1 MICQEGFRSL
11 TYDTIC
17 QEGFLLPSY
26 DMPSFA
32 NIGITCE
39 KGLLL
44 PTYDMLGRRSAGY
57 GEPAAGHLCDG
68 EPGPAEQVRAEGKRC
83 HPHRGRGHL
92 QGSH

>member
-1 MICQEGFRSL
+1 M
-11 TYDTIC
+11 
-17 QEGFLLPSY
+17 PSY

-44 PTYDMLGRRSAGY
+44 PTYDMLGGRAAGY

-83 HPHRGRGHL
+83 HPYRGRGHL
-92 QGSH
+92 QGPH